1 MACETMR
8 KLFMFMSTSL
18 DGFFEGLNHD
28 ITWHHVDEEVKKFA
42 IDQLRETDTILFGRR
57 TYQLF
62 ENFWPRAAEDPTTSK
77 DDLEIANLINNMNK
91 IVFSKTLQSVE
102 EKKNWKN
109 VRLVSEVNPE
119 EINRWKQQPGKDL
132 NVGGNNLAVSLA
144 HSRLIDEFRIMV
156 NPVALGKG
164 TLLLHGMNEK
174 LNLKMLSA
182 RTFKSGNVLHCYEP

>member
-1 MACETMR
+1 
-8 KLFMFMSTSL
+8 MFMSTSV

-62 ENFWPRAAEDPTTSK
+62 EDFWPRAAEDPTMSK
-77 DDLEIANLINNMNK
+77 DDLEIAHLINNVKK
-91 IVFSKTLQSVE
+91 IVFSKTLQGVE

-109 VRLVSEVNPE
+109 VRLISEVNPE

-144 HSRLIDEFRIMV
+144 HSGLIDEFRIMV
-156 NPVALGKG
+156 NPTAIGKG
-164 TLLLHGMNEK
+164 TQLFHGIDEK
-174 LNLKMLSA
+174 VNLKLLRA
-182 RTFKSGNVLHCYEP
+182 RTFKSGNVLLCYEPLKRSL

>member
-1 MACETMR
+1 
-8 KLFMFMSTSL
+8 
-18 DGFFEGLNHD
+18 LNHD
-28 ITWHHVDEEVKKFA
+28 ITWHHVDEEVKTFA
-42 IDQLRETDTILFGRR
+42 IDQLRQSDTILFGRR

-62 ENFWPRAAEDPTTSK
+62 EDFWPRAAEDPTTSK

-109 VRLVSEVNPE
+109 VRLVREVNPE

-144 HSRLIDEFRIMV
+144 HNGLIDEFRIMV
-156 NPVALGKG
+156 NPIVLGKG

-174 LNLKMLSA
+174 LNLKMLST
-182 RTFKSGNVLHCYEP
+182 RTFKSGNVLVCNERLKQSS